1 MFKLLWS
8 GMVLL
13 IIATLILPAGCS
25 GETAE
30 FKSKRYLEL
39 LNLIPANENTLKRAY
54 VQDFAYLAEKI
65 EQYPQVTDKYAI
77 AHSHH
82 LSGLGQYYDEEEWRQ
97 TLGFAL
103 GDVDQNILAGD
114 VDQNV
119 LAGTKPPYTNYQ
131 AVHVI
136 VDRDTVI
143 NAVTTGPL
151 NDILETADY
160 HGVEYYRWG
169 EDNQIDLSRMS
180 LVRPLGIGYRL
191 AYIDGFIFWV
201 AWTDGIKEM
210 IDAYSNRIDSLAD
223 IEDYQ
228 LLAQGLAELDV
239 CNAFFSTQS
248 QSKNEVVAWWQNR
261 IGDDPDYFS
270 EQNQRFLR
278 AMDDTF
284 LLEPYRAFA
293 TGAGVDQRG
302 YYMAIV
308 LLNPDEATAQSNA
321 ALLEKRIEET
331 QSIWQGYRWLEQIE
345 SMDIKSQGQLTLA
358 KLYGGIVESW
368 HCPDMFDEDGPYEP
382 LLVYK

>member
-1 MFKLLWS
+1 MSRLLWS

-13 IIATLILPAGCS
+13 IIATLILPAGCG

-30 FKSKRYLEL
+30 LKAKRYLEL

-54 VQDFAYLAEKI
+54 VQDGAYLAEKI
-65 EQYPQVTDKYAI
+65 EQYPQVMYAI
-77 AHSHH
+77 THSHH
-82 LSGLGQYYDEEEWRQ
+82 LSGFGQYYDEEEWKQ
-97 TLGFAL
+97 TLGFTL
-103 GDVDQNILAGD
+103 GDVDKNILAGT
-114 VDQNV
+114 
-119 LAGTKPPYTNYQ
+119 GPSHFNYE

-151 NDILETADY
+151 NDILEIADY

-169 EDNQIDLSRMS
+169 EDHQIDLRRMS
-180 LVRPLGIGYRL
+180 MVRPLGIGFRL

-210 IDAYSNRIDSLAD
+210 IDAYSDRTDSLAD

-248 QSKNEVVAWWQNR
+248 QSKNDVVEWWQNLTS
-261 IGDDPDYFS
+261 DDPGYFS
-270 EQNQRFLR
+270 EQNQRFME
-278 AMDDTF
+278 AVGSPF
-284 LLEPYRAFA
+284 LLEPYQAFA
-293 TGAGVDQRG
+293 TGAGVDERG

-331 QSIWQGYRWLEQIE
+331 QSTWRGYSWLEKIE
-345 SMDIKSQGQLTLA
+345 GMDIKSRGQLTLA
-358 KLYGGIVESW
+358 KLYGEIVESW
-368 HCPDMFDEDGPYEP
+368 SCPDLYDEDGPYEP

>member
-1 MFKLLWS
+1 MSKLLWS

-13 IIATLILPAGCS
+13 IIATLILPASCRG
-25 GETAE
+25 GTAE
-30 FKSKRYLEL
+30 LKSKRYLEL
-39 LNLIPANENTLKRAY
+39 LNLIPANENTLQRAY
-54 VQDFAYLAEKI
+54 VQDGAYLEEKI

-82 LSGLGQYYDEEEWRQ
+82 LSGFGQYYDEEEWQQ

-103 GDVDQNILAGD
+103 GDVDQNILAG
-114 VDQNV
+114 
-119 LAGTKPPYTNYQ
+119 TEPPYTNYQ

-136 VDRDTVI
+136 VDRDTII

-151 NDILETADY
+151 NDILEIADY
-160 HGVEYYRWG
+160 QGVEYYSWG

-191 AYIDGFIFWV
+191 AYIDGFILWA

-210 IDAYSNRIDSLAD
+210 IDAYSDRIDSLAD

-228 LLAQGLAELDV
+228 WLAQGLAELEV

-248 QSKNEVVAWWQNR
+248 QSKNDIVAWWQNL

-270 EQNQRFLR
+270 EQNQRFLG
-278 AMDDTF
+278 AVEDTF
-284 LLEPYRAFA
+284 LLEPYLAFA
-293 TGAGVDQRG
+293 TGAGIDERG

-321 ALLEKRIEET
+321 ALMEKRIEET
-331 QSIWQGYRWLEQIE
+331 QSIWRGYRWLEQIE

-358 KLYGGIVESW
+358 KLYGEIAESW
-368 HCPDMFDEDGPYEP
+368 SCPDLYNDEPYEP